1 MQYTRNP
8 PLDESALQP
17 EPIDQFDQWLAAA
30 REAGMLEPTAFTL
43 ATVGADGRPSARV
56 VLFKGFHGEGAN
68 RGLTFYTC
76 YAGRK
81 GSELDAHPFAA
92 ATFWWDR
99 VERQVRFEGAI
110 EKLPREVTRRYFESR
125 PRESQLGAITSRQS
139 RVVAS
144 RDELDAR
151 YLANE
156 ARLRDQT
163 VPLPEDWGGYVLRP
177 DRVEFWQGRIGRL
190 HDRLRYRRE
199 PAGWVVE
206 RLEP

>member
-8 PLDESALQP
+8 PLDESSLQP
-17 EPIDQFDQWLAAA
+17 QPIDQFGQWLAAA
-30 REAGMLEPTAFTL
+30 RDAGMIEPTAFTL

-56 VLFKGFHGEGAN
+56 VLFKGFYGEGAAK
-68 RGLTFYTC
+68 GLTFYTC

-81 GSELDAHPFAA
+81 GRELDVHPFAA

-110 EKLPREVTRRYFESR
+110 EKLPREVTRQYFESR

-139 RVVAS
+139 QVVTS

-156 ARLRDQT
+156 ARLQDQT